1 MLTLPEALAL
11 ALALKYYKLNNNCM
25 LLNGRSPGR

>member
-1 MLTLPEALAL
+1 MLTLPEAL
-11 ALALKYYKLNNNCM
+11 ALALKYYKLNNNYM